1 MDQFGSQ
8 GKGSGYKKY
17 FQKYMQGSN
26 GAGGYEH
33 FMAVSSSKLGG
44 EKMGGISSLQEGL
57 CCPCVAR
64 KCQTRHP

>member
-1 MDQFGSQ
+1 MTRYYQKYMDQFGSQ

-44 EKMGGISSLQEGL
+44 
-57 CCPCVAR
+57 
-64 KCQTRHP
+64 